1 MPRVNV
7 LMVREAEMADNT
19 TYMSDIESR
28 LFASAL
34 ERGGSV

>member
-1 MPRVNV
+1 MPQVNV

-19 TYMSDIESR
+19 TYMSDIESC
-28 LFASAL
+28 LFAYAL